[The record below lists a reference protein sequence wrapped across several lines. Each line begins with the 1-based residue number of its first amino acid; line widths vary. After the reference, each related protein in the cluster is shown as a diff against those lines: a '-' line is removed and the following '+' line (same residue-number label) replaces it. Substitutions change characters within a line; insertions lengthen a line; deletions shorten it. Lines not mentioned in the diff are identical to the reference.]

1 MGEMDHTVADSI
13 PLGEHI
19 SNSKTYDISTDQQVN
34 VMSNGAS
41 PDREGDNKSSRASP
55 ERDKGNATSQ
65 LGWKVWLIFAG
76 LAVSALLSA
85 LEGSV
90 ISTALP
96 TIAADLGLGGNYI
109 WVINIYFLT
118 R

>member
-1 MGEMDHTVADSI
+1 MMLAAKTEPTVADSI
-13 PLGEHI
+13 RL
-19 SNSKTYDISTDQQVN
+19 SDQNDNTKTNDS
-34 VMSNGAS
+34 A
-41 PDREGDNKSSRASP
+41 PDREGNNKSRSSSP
-55 ERDKGNATSQ
+55 EREQRNATSQ
-65 LGWKVWLIFAG
+65 LDWNAWVVFSG

-96 TIAADLGLGGNYI
+96 TIAQDLGLGGNYV

>member
-1 MGEMDHTVADSI
+1 MVELGAQNLTMTAAKADPALAESI
-13 PLGEHI
+13 PLSDQNG
-19 SNSKTYDISTDQQVN
+19 NLKSKDSSLDQNGN
-34 VMSNGAS
+34 VKSHDSS
-41 PDREGDNKSSRASP
+41 PGREQKA
-55 ERDKGNATSQ
+55 ATSK
-65 LGWKVWLIFAG
+65 LGWNVWLIFAG

-90 ISTALP
+90 VSTALP
-96 TIAADLGLGGNYI
+96 TIAADLGLGGNYV

>member
-1 MGEMDHTVADSI
+1 MKAAKADPTEAESMPLSDQNGNLKSKDSSLDQEGTVKS
-13 PLGEHI
+13 H
-19 SNSKTYDISTDQQVN
+19 S
-34 VMSNGAS
+34 S
-41 PDREGDNKSSRASP
+41 PP
-55 ERDKGNATSQ
+55 ETEQKAATAQ
-65 LGWKVWLIFAG
+65 LGWNVWLIFAG

-90 ISTALP
+90 VSTALP
-96 TIAADLGLGGNYI
+96 TIAADLGLGGNYV

>member
-1 MGEMDHTVADSI
+1 MH
-13 PLGEHI
+13 
-19 SNSKTYDISTDQQVN
+19 SNPVEQE
-34 VMSNGAS
+34 AL
-41 PDREGDNKSSRASP
+41 SP
-55 ERDKGNATSQ
+55 ERTGHEAQSNVSSPTQPGAEPAFHA
-65 LGWKVWLIFAG
+65 GWRIWVIFSG

-96 TIAADLGLGGNYI
+96 TIAAELGSGGNYV
-109 WVINIYFLT
+109 WVINLYFLT

>member
-1 MGEMDHTVADSI
+1 MSAAKNDHAVAESL
-13 PLGEHI
+13 PL
-19 SNSKTYDISTDQQVN
+19 SDQ
-34 VMSNGAS
+34 NGNIKAKGSS
-41 PDREGDNKSSRASP
+41 PDVESDVKSHDSAP
-55 ERDKGNATSQ
+55 ERVEKSAASQ
-65 LGWKVWLIFAG
+65 LDWKVWVIFSG

-96 TIAADLGLGGNYI
+96 TIAADLDLGGNYV

>member
-1 MGEMDHTVADSI
+1 MASAKADSNVAESL
-13 PLGEHI
+13 PL
-19 SNSKTYDISTDQQVN
+19 SDR
-34 VMSNGAS
+34 NGNLKGKDSS
-41 PDREGDNKSSRASP
+41 PDQEGNVKSHDPSP
-55 ERDKGNATSQ
+55 EREQKAATSQ
-65 LGWKVWLIFAG
+65 LDWNVWVIFSG

-90 ISTALP
+90 VSTALP
-96 TIAADLGLGGNYI
+96 TIAADLGLGGNYV